1 MKTEKLRGTF
11 LVELNTGEKLV
22 FGNNY
27 KAWWEHAR
35 EYIYRYEGDR
45 EALKEH
51 GWQYRYVADV
61 VRSVQYSNQPFY
73 DDGGLKWC
81 ALDAYQSVIDE
92 VCERDKLAPVKVE
105 DIVFTDAPVYK
116 SVLTKKLKE
125 Y

>member
-1 MKTEKLRGTF
+1 MKSNKLRGTF
-11 LVELNTGEKLV
+11 LITLKDGEQLV

-35 EYIYRYEGDR
+35 EYIYRYCGDR
-45 EALKEH
+45 ATLREY

-61 VRSVQYSNQPFY
+61 VVSVAYSNQPFY

-81 ALDAYQSVIDE
+81 PLTSYQE
-92 VCERDKLAPVKVE
+92 VVDYVCRQQKLAPVKVS
-105 DIVFTDAPVYK
+105 DIVFLDAPIYK
-116 SVLTKKLKE
+116 TVLTKKLKE